1 MNIAV
6 FCSSAVSQPEN
17 FAEAA
22 RTLGQWIGTN
32 RHTLVYGGV
41 NAGLMHITAQA
52 TAEAGG
58 HIIGVV
64 PEKFIQRADPICHEV
79 VTATDLNQ
87 RKSVMCNLADV
98 FVALPGGLGTVDEVI
113 SAVSQLKVD
122 KDTGKRLLLLNLDD
136 IFTPLITL
144 LQSLCQG
151 PLASVVH
158 QKHYLSVDNTNQLI
172 TTLNQISS

>member
-1 MNIAV
+1 MTIAV
-6 FCSSAVSQPEN
+6 YCPSR
-17 FAEAA
+17 EALPQEAFDCA
-22 RTLGQWIGTN
+22 RATGEWIG
-32 RHTLVYGGV
+32 RHRGTLVYGGV

-122 KDTGKRLLLLNLDD
+122 KDTDKRLLLLNLDD